1 MHLSVIR
8 PYSASRGAG
17 VEGTEEVQW
26 RLLQRGETWSEL
38 TLSFFLLWHLPNV
51 ILKKLYLF
59 AFGFA
64 GSLLLLGL
72 FSSCSEQGLP
82 SSSLHAI
89 PTAAAPLSVEHGL

>member
-1 MHLSVIR
+1 M
-8 PYSASRGAG
+8 
-17 VEGTEEVQW
+17 EGTEEVQW

-72 FSSCSEQGLP
+72 FSSCSKQGLFFIALLGA
-82 SSSLHAI
+82 SQGGGFSRCRAQALGTRAFSTCDTRAQ
-89 PTAAAPLSVEHGL
+89 